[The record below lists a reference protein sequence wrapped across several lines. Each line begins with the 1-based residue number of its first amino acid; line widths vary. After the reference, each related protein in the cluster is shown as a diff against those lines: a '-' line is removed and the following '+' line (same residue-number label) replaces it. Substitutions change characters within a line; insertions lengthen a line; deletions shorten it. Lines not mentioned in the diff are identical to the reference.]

1 MLQIARQLVV
11 ALVVLHIA
19 ALAARSIHAS
29 DPHDLATAPVG
40 AEANWHQWRG
50 PYGTGQAAP
59 TAKPP
64 LEWDASKGVQWI
76 VDLPGEGSSTPV
88 VWGDRVFMLSSQS
101 TDRKSEKP
109 PQQDAESRTFPPDN
123 YYRFHVT
130 CVNRNTGAVEWQ
142 HQAAEQVP
150 HEGRHPTHTYAAGSP
165 VTDGERLYASFA
177 SRGIYCYT
185 MDGKPVWNV
194 DLGDMRTRFGW
205 GEAVTP
211 AIAGDLLIVN
221 WDQEAD
227 SFVCALDA
235 ATGEERWRTP
245 RPDEKTSWN
254 TPFITEFAGR
264 TIAVINGSGKARAYD
279 VANGEVVWE
288 CGGQTTN
295 AIPSPVRFEDFVV
308 CLSGFKG
315 AAAFAIPLKST
326 GDVTG
331 SSSLLWQ
338 HDRGTPYVPSPT
350 LSGHR
355 LFFTGGNSD
364 VLTCLDVRT
373 GKPIVERKR
382 LSGVGDIYASP
393 LAANGYLYFIGRE
406 GTTVVIRDDDSAEI
420 VATNAIVDAFDATPI
435 AVGSQLF
442 LRSWTKL
449 YCITGE

>member
-1 MLQIARQLVV
+1 MQATFIRIVLMLLCVMT
-11 ALVVLHIA
+11 
-19 ALAARSIHAS
+19 IHEAGRGS
-29 DPHDLATAPVG
+29 DPSEGSAAPAD

-50 PYGTGQAAP
+50 PYGTGAAAAD
-59 TAKPP
+59 AKPP
-64 LEWDASKGVQWI
+64 VTWTASQGIAWI
-76 VDLPGEGSSTPV
+76 ADLPGEGSSTPV
-88 VWGDRVFMLSSQS
+88 VWGDQVFALSSQS
-101 TDRKSEKP
+101 TTRKSEKP
-109 PQQDAESRTFPPDN
+109 PRQDADSKTFPPDN
-123 YYRFHVT
+123 YYRFHVS
-130 CVNRNTGAVEWQ
+130 CFDRRTGNMIWQ
-142 HQAAEQVP
+142 KLATEQVP
-150 HEGRHPTHTYAAGSP
+150 HEGRHASHTYAAGSP
-165 VTDGERLYASFA
+165 VTDGQRLYASFA

-185 MDGKPVWNV
+185 LAGEPVWQV
-194 DLGDMRTRFGW
+194 DLGDMKTRFGW

-211 AIAGDLLIVN
+211 AIVGDRLIVS

-235 ATGEERWRTP
+235 ATGNELWRVP

-254 TPFITEFAGR
+254 TPFITEFGGK
-264 TIAVINGSGKARAYD
+264 TVAVVNGSGKARAYD
-279 VANGEVVWE
+279 VMDGTVVWE

-295 AIPSPVRFEDFVV
+295 AIPSPVRYEDFVV

-315 AAAFAIPLKST
+315 AAAFAIPLAST

-331 SSSLLWQ
+331 ASSLLWQ

-355 LFFTGGNSD
+355 LYFTGSNSD

-393 LAANGYLYFIGRE
+393 LAANGHVYFLGRE
-406 GTTVVIRDDDSAEI
+406 GTTVVIRDDDSGEI
-420 VATNAIVDAFDATPI
+420 VSTNSIPDAFDATPI

-449 YCITGE
+449 YCVSGE